1 MTNVPGTIGPSTLAV
16 FDGLER
22 IRFAEGSRLE
32 FSSGAERSRDDNFLL
47 VRSTYR
53 HRFGT
58 FSGSLDGIELS
69 EGRGVME
76 SHTALW

>member
-1 MTNVPGTIGPSTLAV
+1 LIGQRLASSTTATATVTARDTEATPFDVPLHP
-16 FDGLER
+16 
-22 IRFAEGSRLE
+22 
-32 FSSGAERSRDDNFLL
+32 GAERSRDDNFLL

-58 FSGSLDGIELS
+58 FSGSLDGIELA